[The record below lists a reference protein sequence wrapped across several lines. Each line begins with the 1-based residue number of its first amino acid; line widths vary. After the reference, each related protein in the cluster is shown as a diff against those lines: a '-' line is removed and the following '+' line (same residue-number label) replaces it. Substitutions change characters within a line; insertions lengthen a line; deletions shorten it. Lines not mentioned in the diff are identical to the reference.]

1 MDWLETFG
9 QQLEARPDGEH
20 PLSRLPLAR
29 YNLDLA
35 LESLPAH
42 HPDVVRTAVGML
54 YWAVQAV
61 RTGQL
66 APGDADLILQE
77 VACRTSLLPQELVVC
92 AEIVYRLRAGLEL
105 VIWPTVEQAAVG
117 AWLETYVYG
126 TQQLISINCSYALEK
141 PSELHPIGPVIILEN
156 ISYGEQGR

>member
-20 PLSRLPLAR
+20 PLSRLPLSR

-54 YWAVQAV
+54 YWAAQAV
-61 RTGQL
+61 RTAQL

-77 VACRTSLLPQELVVC
+77 AACRTSLLPQELVAC

-105 VIWPTVEQAAVG
+105 VVWPTVEQAAVG
-117 AWLETYVYG
+117 AWIETYVYG
-126 TQQLISINCSYALEK
+126 TQQLMSVSGFYALEK
-141 PSELHPIGPVIILEN
+141 RSELRPIGPVITFEN
-156 ISYGEQGR
+156 VSYGEPGR